1 MKKLFAMAVLLFST
15 IGLSA
20 QNFGIKGGVSYSTLN
35 GGKIS
40 GVEVKGRVGFYAG
53 AFMELPLGSSFALQP
68 EVIYS
73 QQGTKWEVTRLG
85 QTASLQLKNS
95 YINVPVMAKF
105 KIGNLS
111 LMAGPQLGFL
121 VGTPTQEL
129 SFNNNSVKFNKDA
142 FASLDFGVGAGV
154 EFLITKGLFIDL
166 RYTQGLINTLDKNNS
181 SLKELQIS
189 DKNNFKNATLT
200 LGLGLKI

>member
-15 IGLSA
+15 LGLSA
-20 QNFGIKGGVSYSTLN
+20 QNFGIKGGVGYSTLN
-35 GGKIS
+35 GGKVS

-95 YINVPVMAKF
+95 YINVPVMAKL

-129 SFNNNSVKFNKDA
+129 SLNKNS
-142 FASLDFGVGAGV
+142 GV

-166 RYTQGLINTLDKNNS
+166 RYTQGLVNTLDKNNS
-181 SLKELQIS
+181 SLKELEIS